1 MGSKVYLRNCVDTK
15 RINVTR
21 EDIETFFAYCKAK
34 GLKPW
39 DVYFIKYKNEV
50 SKTTTKEGFNHA

>member
-1 MGSKVYLRNCVDTK
+1 
-15 RINVTR
+15 
-21 EDIETFFAYCKAK
+21 
-34 GLKPW
+34 LKPW